1 MDYET
6 PAMPPKIK
14 RYTDAAALLAK
25 LEGRGA
31 MWHRVARENL
41 ERAQEF
47 DRAAQRIRDGETSVT
62 VGRTTYTVSAEEA

>member
-14 RYTDAAALLAK
+14 RYPDAAALLAK

-31 MWHRVARENL
+31 MWHRAADENRARAE
-41 ERAQEF
+41 EF
-47 DRAAQRIRDGETSVT
+47 DQAAQLIRDGETSVT
-62 VGRTTYTVSAEEA
+62 VGRTTYTLSADEA